1 MRLQGKVALV
11 TAAGRGIGRGI
22 VLALAREGAD
32 IVLNSFSEESA
43 TTVAAEVQT
52 LGRRVLAVP
61 GDISAPENVTALVDR
76 SIDTMGGIDIL
87 VNNVGGGAKTKAE
100 PTHGSLA
107 DVVSSW
113 DGTYQ
118 LTLRAPVLMSEA
130 LASHFRERKAGRVI
144 NIGSNAGRYTGS
156 ERGLLAISSP
166 EYAAMKTAIS
176 SYTQTLARRLGPFG
190 VTVNC
195 ICPGIV
201 ITDAWHGNFR
211 RVAEKFEEYRS
222 MASEEFFA
230 GIAESKFPE
239 LVLPV
244 PLGELPTVE
253 DVAQTVVFLSLPES
267 KHMSAQIIAVDSGQV
282 MAR

>member
-1 MRLQGKVALV
+1 
-11 TAAGRGIGRGI
+11 
-22 VLALAREGAD
+22 
-32 IVLNSFSEESA
+32 
-43 TTVAAEVQT
+43 
-52 LGRRVLAVP
+52 
-61 GDISAPENVTALVDR
+61 
-76 SIDTMGGIDIL
+76 MGGIDIL

-130 LASHFRERKAGRVI
+130 LAPHFRARKAGRVI

-156 ERGLLAISSP
+156 ERGLSVISTP

-195 ICPGIV
+195 ICPGVV

-211 RVAEKFEEYRS
+211 RVTEKFEEYRS
-222 MASEEFFA
+222 MTPDEFFA